1 MCIFYRICEHVC
13 FHEGTGKDTPTARKR
28 EGEKRHKKCLG
39 EHFPQLEVII
49 KTAGAVFTA
58 LLLGL
63 HFVCQADSRAT
74 PAVTMM
80 CACVRAR
87 MQECNPV
94 PYLVP
99 VSNLADLPHMQV
111 FIIDGSPGC
120 LLRH

>member
-1 MCIFYRICEHVC
+1 MCIFYRICERVC
-13 FHEGTGKDTPTARKR
+13 IHERTGKDTPSARKQ

-80 CACVRAR
+80 CSCMCVCKNAT
-87 MQECNPV
+87 Q
-94 PYLVP
+94 
-99 VSNLADLPHMQV
+99 SH
-111 FIIDGSPGC
+111 I
-120 LLRH
+120 

>member
-1 MCIFYRICEHVC
+1 MSVC
-13 FHEGTGKDTPTARKR
+13 ASTKEQAKTLLQQGSERAKR
-28 EGEKRHKKCLG
+28 GIKKCLG

-74 PAVTMM
+74 PAVNYD
-80 CACVRAR
+80 VFVHVR

-99 VSNLADLPHMQV
+99 VSNLADLPHVQV

-120 LLRH
+120 LL

>member
-1 MCIFYRICEHVC
+1 MHGSGKSLPVGNNQVYTLEGGKFMCIFYRICERVC
-13 FHEGTGKDTPTARKR
+13 IHKGTGKDTPSVRKR

-80 CACVRAR
+80 CACVRVYRNAT
-87 MQECNPV
+87 Q
-94 PYLVP
+94 
-99 VSNLADLPHMQV
+99 SH
-111 FIIDGSPGC
+111 I
-120 LLRH
+120 